1 MLLYF
6 ARGSLPWQGLKPATD
21 KDKGELIK
29 ERKQELPLE
38 SLCEGLPNEF
48 ATYLGYTRSLDFHD
62 KPDYAY
68 LRRLFRQA
76 FFARGLQYDNIF
88 DWTARRFYE
97 IRNGVEMNT

>member
-6 ARGSLPWQGLKPATD
+6 ARGSLPWQGLRAASG
-21 KDKGELIK
+21 KDKGDLIK
-29 ERKQELPLE
+29 QRKQELSLDK
-38 SLCEGLPNEF
+38 LCEGLPNEF
-48 ATYLGYTRSLDFHD
+48 ATYLGYTRSLDFYD

-76 FFARGLQYDNIF
+76 FFARDLRYDNIF

-97 IRNGVEMNT
+97 VRNAMEMNT